1 MRLAGLSMKGL
12 IYRASQRLRMANYW
26 LIAQAA
32 MAALF
37 VLRRLPMEAALD
49 FADRTAR
56 RLGPLFGRHRVALDN
71 LRHAYP
77 EKSEEEIRAIALDM
91 WGNMA
96 RLAGEYIFLEQLF
109 DYDPGRPNQGR
120 IEARGVEIYER
131 VAAEKKAHIIFTA
144 HLGNFELI
152 PIAGEAFGLHVTAM
166 FRPPNNPY
174 IADYILSTR
183 RTSMGSLLP
192 SRAGA
197 SIALARVLEK
207 GGNIGVLVDQKFH
220 RGVATSFFGRPC
232 ETSPLVPK
240 LARQFECDVYPA
252 RCKRLPGKRYR
263 LELEEKLELP
273 RAADGRIDV
282 KASAQM
288 LNDVVERWIR
298 EDPGQWMWFHKRW
311 KPTLPRRSPAKAAG

>member
-1 MRLAGLSMKGL
+1 MKGL
-12 IYRASQRLRMANYW
+12 IYRAAQRLRMANYW

-56 RLGPLFGRHRVALDN
+56 RLGPLFGRHRVALAN
-71 LRHAYP
+71 LRQAYP
-77 EKSEEEIRAIALDM
+77 EKSDEEIRAIALDM

-96 RLAGEYIFLEQLF
+96 RLAAEYIYLEQLF
-109 DYDPGRPNQGR
+109 DYHPDRPNEGR
-120 IEARGVEIYER
+120 IEARGIEIYER

-144 HLGNFELI
+144 HLGNFEMI

-183 RTSMGSLLP
+183 RAAMGSLLP

-197 SIALARVLEK
+197 SIALARVLEE

-220 RGVATSFFGRPC
+220 RGVATTFFGRPC

-263 LELEEKLELP
+263 LELEEKLDLP
-273 RAADGRIDV
+273 RNADGRIDV
-282 KASAQM
+282 KATAQL

-311 KPTLPRRSPAKAAG
+311 KPTPPWHGPARPSDQPP

>member
-1 MRLAGLSMKGL
+1 MTGL
-12 IYRASQRLRMANYW
+12 IYRASRRLRTANYW

-96 RLAGEYIFLEQLF
+96 RLAAEYIFLEQLF

-152 PIAGEAFGLHVTAM
+152 PIAGEAFGLHATAM

-197 SIALARVLEK
+197 SIALARVLEE

-220 RGVATSFFGRPC
+220 RGVRTSFFGRPC

-263 LELEEKLELP
+263 LEMEEKLELP
-273 RAADGRIDV
+273 RGADGRIDV

-311 KPTLPRRSPAKAAG
+311 KPTLPRHSPAKAAD

>member
-1 MRLAGLSMKGL
+1 MKGL
-12 IYRASQRLRMANYW
+12 IYRASRRLRTANYW

-71 LRHAYP
+71 LRQAYP

-96 RLAGEYIFLEQLF
+96 RLAAEYIFLEQLF
-109 DYDPGRPNQGR
+109 DYYPGRPNKGR
-120 IEARGVEIYER
+120 IEARGIEIYER
-131 VAAEKKAHIIFTA
+131 VAAEQKAHIIFTA
-144 HLGNFELI
+144 HLGNFEMI
-152 PIAGEAFGLHVTAM
+152 PIAGEAFGLRTTAM

-174 IADYILSTR
+174 IARYLLSTR
-183 RTSMGSLLP
+183 MTQMGSLLP
-192 SRAGA
+192 SRSGA
-197 SIALARVLEK
+197 SIELARILEE
-207 GGNIGVLVDQKFH
+207 GGNIGVLVDQKFQ
-220 RGVATSFFGRPC
+220 RGVMTTFFGRPC

-263 LELEEKLELP
+263 LEMEEKLELP
-273 RAADGRIDV
+273 RGADGRIDV
-282 KASAQM
+282 KASAQL

-311 KPTLPRRSPAKAAG
+311 KQTPPRQAPVKATD